1 MNPAYTW
8 SAIGVIVVG
17 AVAGDVLMAHA
28 MRSIGDLGSIYHT
41 QGLWRTV
48 ARVVSSGRFLAALAC
63 MALTFFT
70 LLVALSWDDLSLVGP
85 AASALT
91 YVGNAIGAKLFLREK
106 VDSRRWVSA
115 LLVCAGVALLSAT

>member
-17 AVAGDVLMAHA
+17 AVAGDVLMASA
-28 MRSIGDLGSIYHT
+28 MRHIGDLGAIFRSH
-41 QGLWRTV
+41 GLLYTIG
-48 ARVVSSGRFLAALAC
+48 RVVRSARFLAALGC

-91 YVGNAIGAKLFLREK
+91 YVGNAIGAKFFLREK
-106 VDSRRWVSA
+106 VDTRRWVSA
-115 LLVCAGVALLSAT
+115 LLVCGGVALLSI

>member
-8 SAIGVIVVG
+8 SAIGVIVAG
-17 AVAGDVLMAHA
+17 AVEGDVLMAHA
-28 MRSIGDLGSIYHT
+28 MRNIGDLGSIYRA
-41 QGLWRTV
+41 QGLWPTV
-48 ARVVSSGRFLAALAC
+48 ARVVSNGRFLAALVC
-63 MALTFFT
+63 MALPFFA

-106 VDSRRWVSA
+106 VDSRRWV
-115 LLVCAGVALLSAT
+115 

>member
-28 MRSIGDLGSIYHT
+28 MRHIGDVGNIYRT
-41 QGLWRTV
+41 RGLWHTV
-48 ARVVSSGRFLAALAC
+48 VTVIGHRWFLAALAC

-91 YVGNAIGAKLFLREK
+91 YVGNAIGAKFFLREK
-106 VDSRRWVSA
+106 VDTRRWVSA
-115 LLVCAGVALLSAT
+115 LLVCGGVALLSI

>member
-8 SAIGVIVVG
+8 GAIGVIVVG
-17 AVAGDVLMAHA
+17 AVAGDVVMAHA
-28 MRSIGDLGSIYHT
+28 MRRIGDVGNIYRT
-41 QGLWRTV
+41 RGLWRTIV
-48 ARVVSSGRFLAALAC
+48 TVIGHKWFMAAVAC

-106 VDSRRWVSA
+106 VDTRRWVSA
-115 LLVCAGVALLSAT
+115 LLVCGGVALLSI